1 MFGPPALMPDAI
13 ADLVAGIGGPSAAAG
28 MLCIPSAELAR
39 WLEAGD
45 APQIALRLLCYA
57 GPDGR
62 VAAQLDLENEL
73 RATAAERD
81 ALISEAQ
88 RRRALIDERR
98 AALAAKVKGARGWER
113 RTPASAR

>member
-45 APQIALRLLCYA
+45 APQIALGLFCYA

-62 VAAQLDLENEL
+62 VAAQLDLETSSAQPPRSAMPSFRKL
-73 RATAAERD
+73 SVD
-81 ALISEAQ
+81 APL
-88 RRRALIDERR
+88 
-98 AALAAKVKGARGWER
+98 
-113 RTPASAR
+113 